1 MRDRE
6 KSDIVAPKWY
16 DYENLVY
23 YVPIEAEEVQNLEEL
38 QGSNW
43 EQR

>member
-1 MRDRE
+1 
-6 KSDIVAPKWY
+6 
-16 DYENLVY
+16 VY

>member
-1 MRDRE
+1 
-6 KSDIVAPKWY
+6 
-16 DYENLVY
+16 VY

-38 QGSNW
+38 QGGNW